1 MYKKAIKLFFL
12 ESNPILF
19 IIGISSVILFICSSL
34 KHILFQSTAWDLAIF
49 DQAVYLISQ
58 GKIPISSFLNIHI
71 LGDHAAFIF
80 YPLSLFYKIHPSVYW
95 LLLIQAF
102 VLCFGAL
109 PVYYLSQYHGLTQS
123 KSLTLSLVYL
133 LYPLIFNINLFDFH
147 PDVIA
152 VDSILWSIL
161 AAFWNNLG
169 LFIIAIIITLSC
181 KSVLSL
187 TILFMGLWL
196 FFFQKKYKLG
206 AISIVFSISWFVI
219 STRLI
224 IPIFS
229 ENTANINRHLERFN
243 YLGNSFLEIAQNLIF
258 KPWLLFQ
265 GLFNLPNLEYL
276 LLLLIPIIWGLSW
289 QYLAPLIG
297 AFPTLAM
304 NLLSQNGLQKDLLH
318 QYSLPVIPFLML
330 VVIMTVAAKKSWFRQ
345 NKYIIIWSLIGFLAL
360 AKYGYFTSRYLESID
375 TWKANNEAISKI
387 YRKGNVLTSTYI
399 APHLSQ
405 RSMVKLAEDGAESF
419 DFNEFDYI
427 LLNQRHP
434 GRESSPELI
443 ETIKNKVGQN
453 SQFDLTYEKDDVYLF
468 TRKNNQ

>member
-1 MYKKAIKLFFL
+1 MKLSYL
-12 ESNPILF
+12 KSSPIL
-19 IIGISSVILFICSSL
+19 ILIGISLVILFICSSL

-58 GKIPISSFLNIHI
+58 EKTPISSFLNIHI

-80 YPLSLFYKIHPSVYW
+80 YPLSLFYKIYPSVYW

-102 VLCFGAL
+102 SLSFAAL
-109 PVYYLSQYHGLTQS
+109 PVYYLSQYNSLNQL

-152 VDSILWSIL
+152 VSSILWAIL

-169 LFIIAIIITLSC
+169 LFVLAIIITLSC

-187 TILFMGLWL
+187 TIIFMGLWL
-196 FFFQKKYKLG
+196 FCFQKKQKLG
-206 AISIVFSISWFVI
+206 CIAIALGVSWFII

-229 ENTANINRHLERFN
+229 DNTANISRHLERFN
-243 YLGNSFLEIAQNLIF
+243 YLGNSFLEIAQNFIF

-276 LLLLIPIIWGLSW
+276 LLLFIPLIWGLSL
-289 QYLAPLIG
+289 QCFSPLISVI
-297 AFPTLAM
+297 PTLSM
-304 NLLSQNGLQKDLLH
+304 NLLSQNILQKDLLH
-318 QYSLPVIPFLML
+318 QYSLPIIPFLMV
-330 VVIMTVAAKKSWFRQ
+330 VVITTVAAEKSWFHK
-345 NKYIIIWSLIGFLAL
+345 NKYIITWSLICFLAL
-360 AKYGYFTSRYLESID
+360 AKYGYFTSRYLQTLD
-375 TWKANNEAISKI
+375 TWKATNEAISQI
-387 YRKGNVLTSTYI
+387 STKGNLLTSTYI

-405 RSMVKLAEDGAESF
+405 RAIIKLAENGAEF
-419 DFNEFDYI
+419 LDFKQFNYI

-434 GRESSPELI
+434 GRESSPKLI
-443 ETIKNKVGQN
+443 QTIKEKVGQN
-453 SQFDLTYEKDDVYLF
+453 PNFNLTYTKDDIYLF
-468 TRKNNQ
+468 SKEIKR